1 MALTASASFADVL
14 PSWNDSES
22 KKALIE
28 FVERVTEE
36 GASDF
41 IPEPERI
48 AVFDND
54 GTLWGEQP
62 VYFQLVYAVDRV
74 KAMAPE
80 HPEWETEEP
89 FASIL
94 KGDMKG
100 ALKEGKEALVKLLA
114 ASHSGMTKAEFG
126 ASVSEWLSTARHPG
140 TGTAYNEMI
149 YQPMVEV
156 LEYLGGNG

>member
-1 MALTASASFADVL
+1 MKTWTLLSVMALTASASFADVL

-74 KAMAPE
+74 KAMAP
-80 HPEWETEEP
+80 
-89 FASIL
+89 
-94 KGDMKG
+94 
-100 ALKEGKEALVKLLA
+100 
-114 ASHSGMTKAEFG
+114 
-126 ASVSEWLSTARHPG
+126 
-140 TGTAYNEMI
+140 
-149 YQPMVEV
+149 
-156 LEYLGGNG
+156 